1 MNLFILDQSAITAAK
16 YNADTHVCKIILE
29 SAQMLALAHQ
39 HHHKPFGATS
49 PQALRDGKYSP
60 QSQRNNPISVWVR
73 STLGNYSWTADHAI
87 ALCEEYTDRYNKIH
101 STQPIIEYLYNNP
114 PMGDNQQITEFVQ
127 SMPDDVKGPDPV
139 QAYRKYY
146 VHYKRH
152 LIRYRNGNMP
162 TWYAQELHQLLE
174 SSQPLGS

>member
-49 PQALRDGKYSP
+49 PQALRDGKYTP

-73 STLGNYSWTADHAI
+73 STLGN
-87 ALCEEYTDRYNKIH
+87 RYNKIH

-162 TWYAQELHQLLE
+162 MWYAQELHQLLE